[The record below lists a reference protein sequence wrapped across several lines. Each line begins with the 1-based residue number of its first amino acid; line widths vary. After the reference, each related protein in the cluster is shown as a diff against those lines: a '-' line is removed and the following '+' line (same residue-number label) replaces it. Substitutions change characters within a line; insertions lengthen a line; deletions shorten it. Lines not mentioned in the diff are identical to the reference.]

1 MAMHIYPHSTPA
13 PQNPP
18 FITPE
23 EYLRRENAAI
33 REIDGKHEYI
43 NGRLIPMSGASLNH
57 NRIVR
62 NLAFT
67 LGLKLLENGYELFM
81 HDLRVEVIKG
91 TKRAYLYPDIVIVQG
106 APIITGNKPGQ
117 LTNPAVVIEV
127 LSDATESYDRGTKFE
142 YYSAIPTLSHYLLIN
157 PDTPNV
163 EIRYRSESEWRTTQ
177 YTHLEDTFTL
187 LGCEVPLHKLY
198 STL

>member
-33 REIDGKHEYI
+33 REVDGKHEYI

-57 NRIVR
+57 VEIV
-62 NLAFT
+62 T
-67 LGLKLLENGYELFM
+67 KLIALLYYQLQTKGYRLYNN
-81 HDLRVEVIKG
+81 DLRVEVIKG

-187 LGCEVPLHKLY
+187 LGCDVPLQNLY
-198 STL
+198 S